1 MSVVFLDRFCP
12 LLVHALAP
20 PDLSTVSLEKVEQLM
35 TLPIRNEVTAHELTS
50 EDLRLL
56 DGLRLLIVDDDPDT
70 LCLFALALEEDG
82 AEVIVAASADEAM
95 RAVEQLQPDVVVSD
109 ILMPEATGY
118 DLLRQVKDWDARQG
132 KRTLAI
138 AVTALADY
146 EEQTRALEAGFS
158 GYLPKPVNIDN
169 LSAAVAI
176 LAGRAIAL

>member
-1 MSVVFLDRFCP
+1 
-12 LLVHALAP
+12 
-20 PDLSTVSLEKVEQLM
+20 M
-35 TLPIRNEVTAHELTS
+35 TLPMRNEVTANELTS
-50 EDLRLL
+50 EDLRRL

-146 EEQTRALEAGFS
+146 EERTRALEAGFS

-176 LAGRAIAL
+176 LAGRAISPLT